1 MFERFSK
8 DARTVVKQAEQ
19 EALALGSPTIEAE
32 HLLLA
37 LADER
42 VGGPAA
48 ALLRDEGLDPDG
60 VHAALERE
68 TELSL
73 AVAGVSL
80 ADFTL
85 PETPPAPRRKPRV
98 AASTRRA
105 LERAL
110 KTAAARGDRR
120 IGSRHVLV
128 GVLRAEVGTVPRAL
142 AAAGVDRIALAT
154 RAESLGG

>member
-1 MFERFSK
+1 MFERFTK
-8 DARTVVKQAEQ
+8 EARTIVRRAEQ
-19 EALALGSPTIEAE
+19 EAEALGSPTIEAE

-37 LADER
+37 LADDR
-42 VGGPAA
+42 AGGAA
-48 ALLRDEGLDPDG
+48 AVLLRDEGLDPGG

-73 AVAGVSL
+73 AAAGVSL
-80 ADFTL
+80 ADFAL
-85 PETPPAPRRKPRV
+85 PETPSAPRRRPRI

-110 KTAAARGDRR
+110 RTVAARGDRR
-120 IGSRHVLV
+120 IGSGHVLV

-142 AAAGVDRIALAT
+142 ASAGVDRIALAT